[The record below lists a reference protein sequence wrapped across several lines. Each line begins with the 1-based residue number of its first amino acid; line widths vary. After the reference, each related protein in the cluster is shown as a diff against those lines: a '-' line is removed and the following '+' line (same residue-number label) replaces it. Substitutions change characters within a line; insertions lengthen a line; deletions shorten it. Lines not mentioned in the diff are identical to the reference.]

1 MGGQNQDIQKKRD
14 DIVSGAQKVGVDLK
28 ALFDAA
34 KAWNEF
40 TLSKVDKWDCYYSDG
55 LQTAIRGLDIFMNNG
70 NDGLIAKINAGTV
83 SETTDLTNF
92 AREMTILHRKIV
104 YKLINEIKT
113 DDNFKKLIKLEAGAE
128 PDYANDTDWANFSKR
143 IKPADNLDKNFLT
156 IKNSFVK
163 WAKNYFIDGYVNPWI
178 DAISITNRWRSAE
191 KGRILLSDTPGATI
205 HFNGGVLEQKDNI
218 AGVISAYPIALQ
230 KKVNSV

>member
-1 MGGQNQDIQKKRD
+1 
-14 DIVSGAQKVGVDLK
+14 
-28 ALFDAA
+28 
-34 KAWNEF
+34 
-40 TLSKVDKWDCYYSDG
+40 
-55 LQTAIRGLDIFMNNG
+55 
-70 NDGLIAKINAGTV
+70 
-83 SETTDLTNF
+83 
-92 AREMTILHRKIV
+92 MTILRRKIV
-104 YKLINEIKT
+104 YKLINEIK
-113 DDNFKKLIKLEAGAE
+113 DDVNFKKLIKLEAGAE
-128 PDYANDTDWANFSKR
+128 PDYANDTDWADFSKR